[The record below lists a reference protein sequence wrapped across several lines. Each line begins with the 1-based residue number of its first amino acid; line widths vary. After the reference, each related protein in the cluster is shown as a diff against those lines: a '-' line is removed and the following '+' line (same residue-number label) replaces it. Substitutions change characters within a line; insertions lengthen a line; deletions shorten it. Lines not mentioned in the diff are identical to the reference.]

1 MDCHAGWRRPPGGG
15 RAGVVSSV
23 QPTKTNSGAEKSA
36 VTAGILALQ
45 ASLKESTTSEQFC
58 KQLAKIFQVQQTE
71 VALMRL
77 ESGCLK
83 FLFPAQLK
91 TAGSIPVSSS
101 SSIAAHTA
109 TSKKAEFYNNFSR
122 VKHASIFETVKLGS
136 PEENSTFTN
145 PPIQKLISA
154 PVLDKAGNV
163 IGVLQVCRK
172 GYDVRSAGPDFG
184 SEQLEQ
190 VEQAARAAAKASFM
204 QLRSAAAPAR

>member
-1 MDCHAGWRRPPGGG
+1 MDCCAGWGVSALGGT
-15 RAGVVSSV
+15 ASV
-23 QPTKTNSGAEKSA
+23 AASMQPTKTNSGAEKA
-36 VTAGILALQ
+36 TITAGILALQ

-58 KQLAKIFQVQQTE
+58 NQLAKIFQVQQTE

-145 PPIQKLISA
+145 PPIQKLVSA
-154 PVLDKAGNV
+154 PVFDKAGNV

-190 VEQAARAAAKASFM
+190 VEQAANVASKAPFM
-204 QLRSAAAPAR
+204 QERSAASSAH